1 MINHN
6 KYYNVECEF
15 HSIQRI
21 TVVSDVT
28 VTDHTM
34 YGDGVQ
40 PAATDLKELTSLPS
54 DAVQIR
60 CRGFVNCDIFLVC
73 SQAIFFFLVTN
84 LWSPLLPS
92 LHTVVQLNQ
101 NLQPTCARRIMHI
114 LLIRRTSILE
124 DVHCTSYKN

>member
-15 HSIQRI
+15 HSIQRT
-21 TVVSDVT
+21 TVVNDAT

-34 YGDGVQ
+34 FGDGVQ
-40 PAATDLKELTSLPS
+40 SAATDLKELKSLPP

-60 CRGFVNCDIFLVC
+60 CRGFVNCDIFLDC
-73 SQAIFFFLVTN
+73 SQTIFYFFFGDK
-84 LWSPLLPS
+84 PLITAFIAA
-92 LHTVVQLNQ
+92 TVVQLNQ

-124 DVHCTSYKN
+124 DVSIFIL